1 MAGNNITRIPLFLAY
16 STPPQ
21 SDRGSHEKLQPF
33 YPSWNHNLRGSRTEA
48 PQEGLPISAVFS
60 GSSAVVAPLPY
71 LSSCAFDLL
80 CRTCRRDL
88 LCSAAT
94 SESPNP

>member
-1 MAGNNITRIPLFLAY
+1 MGLA
-16 STPPQ
+16 
-21 SDRGSHEKLQPF
+21 K
-33 YPSWNHNLRGSRTEA
+33 NLRGSRTEA
-48 PQEGLPISAVFS
+48 PQEGLPISAVFG

-80 CRTCRRDL
+80 CCTCHRDL

>member
-1 MAGNNITRIPLFLAY
+1 MTKAEESYFMKQELKQI
-16 STPPQ
+16 
-21 SDRGSHEKLQPF
+21 K
-33 YPSWNHNLRGSRTEA
+33 TEA
-48 PQEGLPISAVFS
+48 PQEGLPISAVFG